1 MTWIQHTTRD
11 LRHAWRTIVR
21 MPGLAAVVVASLGVG
36 IGVNTAIFSWIQAV
50 VFRPIPGVR
59 DASSFHSIEARAE
72 AGSFPGVSWL
82 EYRDLCERLRSFPD
96 LLAFRMVPL
105 NVGEPERTERTYGLL
120 VSGNYFSALGVR
132 PALGRFLRPEE
143 VAQAGGE
150 PVAVISHGFWQTRLG
165 GAASPLGRTVRV
177 NGSDLTIV
185 GVAPPGFQGTVPG
198 LMFELWVPA
207 TLAPV
212 LLGGSRELEDRSVRG
227 YSVMGRLGPP
237 ATRAQAQADVDA
249 AMRQLAQLYPATN
262 ATMQA
267 EVRPY
272 WQAPRGPRRFLVRG
286 LAVLQ
291 GVMLLL
297 LLAVCANTATLV
309 LARATARQREI
320 GVRRALGAGRWRIV
334 SLLLT
339 ENLVLALLGAALGAV
354 IAVWG
359 TNALRAVPFPG
370 GIPIRFQTSVGGAGL
385 AFATLLGVAC
395 GLAFGVAPAWQ
406 LARVDPQL
414 ALRSASRWAGRNRLR
429 SVLVATE
436 VALAVV
442 VLVVAA
448 PFFRSFRETRDTDPG
463 FRREG
468 VLLAAYDR
476 SGQGRDA
483 ASHRAFAGRLLE
495 RLRALP
501 GVEAAA
507 VASSVPLDIHG
518 LPLRPFALEGRARS
532 TAGPDQALSNV
543 VTPGYFQTM
552 GIPLRAGADFVALTD
567 TVAAPQA
574 VVNEEFVRRY
584 LEGAEP
590 IGRRLEANGRS
601 YLVTAVV
608 RNSLYDSFGEPATP
622 IVYFSYRDR
631 PASQGQIHVRTRVGA
646 EMTLASEV
654 RRVVREL
661 DPSLPVYDVRT
672 LSDHVERNLV
682 FRRVPARMFVVL
694 GPLLLLLAAIGIYAV
709 VAYSVARRTAEIG
722 LRLALGATARHVV
735 AQIVRET
742 LRVVGWGVL
751 AGSLIAFVIEIHVA
765 RGRPLDVPI
774 LLGVPALL
782 LLVAAVACWLP
793 ARRAARVAPIVA
805 LRQE

>member
-1 MTWIQHTTRD
+1 MTWLEHAARD
-11 LRHAWRTIVR
+11 LRLAWRTIVR
-21 MPGLAAVVVASLGVG
+21 MPGLAVVVVVSLGVG
-36 IGVNTAIFSWIQAV
+36 IGVNTAIFSWIQTV
-50 VFRPIPGVR
+50 VLRPIPGVR
-59 DASSFHSIEARAE
+59 DASSFHSIDPRAE
-72 AGSFPGVSWL
+72 AGSYPGVSWL
-82 EYRDLCERLRSFPD
+82 EYRDLRERLRSFPG
-96 LLAFRMVPL
+96 LIAFRMAPL
-105 NVGEPERTERTYGLL
+105 NVGEADRTERAYGLL
-120 VSGNYFSALGVR
+120 VSGNYFSALGLT
-132 PALGRFLRPEE
+132 PALGRFLRPDE
-143 VAQAGGE
+143 VVRPGGE
-150 PVAVISHGFWQTRLG
+150 PVVVISHGFWRSRFAGAPSVLG
-165 GAASPLGRTVRV
+165 QTVRV
-177 NGSDLTIV
+177 NGRDLTIV
-185 GVAPPGFQGTVPG
+185 GVAPPGFQGTVLG
-198 LMFELWVPA
+198 LTFDLWVPA

-212 LLGGSRELEDRSVRG
+212 LLGGSRELEERSLRG
-227 YSVMGRLGPP
+227 YSAIGRLGPRV
-237 ATRAQAQADVDA
+237 TRERAQADVDA
-249 AMRQLAQLYPATN
+249 AMRQLAQLYPETN
-262 ATMQA
+262 GTMQA

-320 GVRRALGAGRWRIV
+320 GVRRALGAGPWRIV

-339 ENLVLALLGAALGAV
+339 ENLVLALLGAAVGVV

-370 GIPIRFQTSVGGAGL
+370 GLPFRFQTSVNGAGL
-385 AFATLLGVAC
+385 AFAALLGVAC
-395 GLAFGVAPAWQ
+395 GLAFGLAPAWQ

-414 ALRSASRWAGRNRLR
+414 ALRSANRWAGRSRLR

-442 VLVVAA
+442 VLAVAGL
-448 PFFRSFRETRDTDPG
+448 FFRSFRETRDTDPG

-468 VLLAAYDR
+468 VLLTAYDR

-483 ASHRAFAGRLLE
+483 ASHRAFTGRLLE

-501 GVEAAA
+501 GVEGAA

-532 TAGPDQALSNV
+532 TAAPDEALSNV
-543 VTPGYFQTM
+543 VTPGYFGAM
-552 GIPLRAGADFVALTD
+552 GIPLRAGADFAELTD
-567 TVAAPQA
+567 TIAAPQA

-584 LEGAEP
+584 LEGSEP

-601 YLVTAVV
+601 YVITAVA
-608 RNSLYDSFGEPATP
+608 RNSLYDSFGEPPTP

-631 PASQGQIHVRTRVGA
+631 PLSQGQIHVRTRAGA
-646 EMTLASEV
+646 ELTLASEV

-672 LSDHVERNLV
+672 LADHVERNLV

-722 LRLALGATARHVV
+722 LRLALGATARRVV
-735 AQIVRET
+735 AQIVSES
-742 LRVVGWGVL
+742 LGVVGWGVL
-751 AGSLIAFVIEIHVA
+751 AGSFVVFVIELHVA
-765 RGRPLDVPI
+765 GGRPLDVPI

-782 LLVAAVACWLP
+782 LLVAAIACWLP
-793 ARRAARVAPIVA
+793 ARRATKVDPVVA